1 MVEEK
6 LKELRSAQI
15 HFDVINGVSI
25 YQNTAGT
32 VDVLFVGDSHMG
44 QYAPRIKKR
53 AEETG
58 VKTRILS
65 RGACMAIPLDGRP
78 KCDSYYK
85 AVADAL
91 NNDRPKRVVFAQI
104 WGSYARL
111 GGVYAIDGDRRIELK
126 DGGFDILLDQFVA
139 LTERYPETEFFFVLD
154 APWDDLSY
162 AFKNR
167 LNRLT
172 TKPEDFERELVRLG
186 RVSFP
191 EDDSW
196 LKGNN
201 AVEAKMRGHAH
212 ILTPLPWV
220 CPGDQCNLLAYMDDD
235 HLAPSYTRDHAV
247 WIDEVFEGLPASK

>member
-1 MVEEK
+1 M
-6 LKELRSAQI
+6 
-15 HFDVINGVSI
+15 D
-25 YQNTAGT
+25 GT
-32 VDVLFVGDSHMG
+32 
-44 QYAPRIKKR
+44 P
-53 AEETG
+53 
-58 VKTRILS
+58 
-65 RGACMAIPLDGRP
+65 
-78 KCDSYYK
+78 
-85 AVADAL
+85 
-91 NNDRPKRVVFAQI
+91 
-104 WGSYARL
+104 GSS
-111 GGVYAIDGDRRIELK
+111 G
-126 DGGFDILLDQFVA
+126 
-139 LTERYPETEFFFVLD
+139 
-154 APWDDLSY
+154 LSY